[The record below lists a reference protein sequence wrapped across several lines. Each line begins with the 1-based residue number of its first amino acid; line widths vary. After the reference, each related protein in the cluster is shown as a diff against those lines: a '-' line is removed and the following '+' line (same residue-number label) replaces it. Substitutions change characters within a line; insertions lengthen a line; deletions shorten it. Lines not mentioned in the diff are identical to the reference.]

1 MSAEEMKLIYSSLID
16 NGDLKVMFPTMTGEW
31 EVDKK
36 EFIIQYN
43 STERLLE
50 FLEDDDDMDD
60 MDDLCGNNEYY

>member
-16 NGDLKVMFPTMTGEW
+16 NGDFKVMFPTMTGEW

-43 STERLLE
+43 ST
-50 FLEDDDDMDD
+50 
-60 MDDLCGNNEYY
+60 G